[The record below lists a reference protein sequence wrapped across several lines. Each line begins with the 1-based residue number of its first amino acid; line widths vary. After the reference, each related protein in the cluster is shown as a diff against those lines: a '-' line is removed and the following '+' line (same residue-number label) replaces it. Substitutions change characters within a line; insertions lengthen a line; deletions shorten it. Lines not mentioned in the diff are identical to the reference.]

1 MNLGAGLSAATG
13 FFQAQEH
20 SQDRDYLAKQRDYQ
34 AAQMQAGLSTLDDWT
49 ASDRAR
55 AKLAAAQSGAGL
67 DMLPGQTANALRQQ
81 GLDRGGLDF
90 KQQQQPIEQANTAK
104 RTTIT
109 GAGLD
114 MAVSNIPA
122 AQQANDA
129 NNRDAFT
136 AQHINDFAQFGRLVQ
151 MGDKAGAMAH
161 AQSVSDSEAKR
172 AGSLPKK
179 ILGYRMTGDKTTTG
193 DNRAYTFVYEDGSEV
208 PIPHSAVSGS
218 MAMASA
224 KTGKYS
230 MKQGRAGDVQ
240 VLNENTGE
248 VQTKVA
254 ADPNYARSAGTNQHT
269 PAQLQLVN
277 AYMEAPENKGM
288 TFSQAWDK
296 VRTSMDKPRHQA
308 ILELVGKD
316 TVSLSTG
323 VDANKLYQKW
333 ADMYDRARQ
342 NPSEDRT
349 QQSAPGLPAN
359 SPLAPTINPKYQN
372 LFTP

>member
-34 AAQMQAGLSTLDDWT
+34 DKTMQAGLSTLDDWT

-55 AKLAAAQSGAGL
+55 AKLSAAQSGAGL
-67 DMLPGQTANALRQQ
+67 DMLPGKTANTMRQQ
-81 GLDRGGLDF
+81 ELDKGGLDF
-90 KQQQQPIEQANTAK
+90 KVEQQPIEQANTAK
-104 RTTIT
+104 QTTVS

-129 NNRDAFT
+129 KNRDAFT
-136 AQHINDFAQFGRLVQ
+136 SQHINDFAQFGRLIQ
-151 MGDKAGAMAH
+151 MGDKAGAMVH
-161 AQSVSDSEAKR
+161 AQSVSDAEAKR
-172 AGSLPKK
+172 TGTLPKK
-179 ILGYRMTGDKTTTG
+179 IVDYRTTGQKTADG
-193 DNRAYTFVYEDGSEV
+193 DNRAYNFMYEDGSEV

-218 MAMASA
+218 LAMS

-240 VLNENTGE
+240 VLNENTGD

-254 ADPNYARSAGTNQHT
+254 ADPNYARSAGSNQHT

-277 AYMEAPENKGM
+277 AYMDAPENKGM

-296 VRTSMDKPRHQA
+296 VRTSMEKPRHQA
-308 ILELVGKD
+308 ILELVGKNMMPGSD
-316 TVSLSTG
+316 PQ
-323 VDANKLYQKW
+323 KEYEKW
-333 ADMYDRARQ
+333 ADLFDHAR
-342 NPSEDRT
+342 
-349 QQSAPGLPAN
+349 QSAPGLPSN
-359 SPLAPTINPKYQN
+359 SPLAPTIDPKFQN
-372 LFTP
+372 LFIP